1 MKASREWLQEYSD
14 IDVDTVKLGDILTM
28 AGQKVET
35 IEQIGNDIK
44 NVVIGK
50 IIEIEKHQD
59 SDHLLVTKVDV
70 GTEKLQIVTGAPNI
84 KVGDIVPI
92 AKDGAELPGGKKIKM
107 GLLRGVSS
115 CGMMCSVGELNIG
128 LQDYPDQIENGIMI
142 LQRTENSEIN
152 TNQKEENLEEKQ
164 EEKQSNNIK
173 ILPDVDFEELLG
185 KDIVEVLELKEDI
198 IDFEITPNRPDCLSI
213 EGLGRETAISL
224 GKEFKNPRKDIDDM
238 IKNNKVTEKD
248 EIEGLTVEIKAP
260 DLCYRYIARMVKNV
274 KIGPS
279 PKWLTKRL
287 KACGMRSINNI
298 VDITNYVMLEM
309 GQPMHAFDIES
320 IEGKHI
326 TVRRAKNGEKI
337 TTLDEVERSLDENDL
352 VIADVNKPVAI
363 AGVMGG
369 LNSEIEKD
377 TKTVVFESAVFYGG
391 AVRKTAKKVGL
402 RTESSSRFEKGLSP
416 ENALRAVN
424 RAVQLVELLGAGKAI
439 EGKIDKYPTP
449 QKINK
454 IKFEPDRINQLLG
467 TNISKEQMID
477 IFEKLEM
484 KIQKENEQIS
494 IIPPYFRQDIEQMAD
509 LAEEVARFYGYDKL
523 ETTLIKAET
532 TIGIKNK
539 EQKIEDKI
547 LETLKNNGLSE
558 IYTYGFINE
567 KELDKSNISEELK
580 KVSICIKN
588 PLNDDYKYMRPST
601 IPSMMSTIVTN
612 LNKKN
617 KEAKLFD
624 ISRRYQ
630 NLGEKVEKGEVPQE
644 DKILTIGMYGNVDF
658 YILKGLIENIL
669 EQISVNHYD
678 IVKEPNN
685 KSYHTGRCAN
695 LKVGNDIIA
704 TLGEVHPEVLEN
716 YEITQRVYLAELN
729 ITKVTKY
736 ARNNKKYVEV
746 PKFPA
751 VERDIAVIVN
761 EEVEVGQIEKIIA
774 KKAKKLLESMEVF
787 DIYRDEKIGE
797 NKKSVAYALKFR
809 DKNRTLQDE
818 EINQIMENVV
828 AELEKQIGAELRK

>member
-1 MKASREWLQEYSD
+1 
-14 IDVDTVKLGDILTM
+14 M

-35 IEQIGNDIK
+35 IDLLGNDIK
-44 NVVIGK
+44 NVVVGK
-50 IIEIEKHQD
+50 ILEIEKHQD

-84 KVGDIVPI
+84 EVNDIVPI
-92 AKDGAELPGGKKIKM
+92 AKDGAELPNGVKIKTGM
-107 GLLRGVSS
+107 LRGVES

-128 LQDYPDQIENGIMI
+128 VDEYPNQIEEGIMI
-142 LQRTENSEIN
+142 LERKGKI
-152 TNQKEENLEEKQ
+152 KVLPDINLEEHLG
-164 EEKQSNNIK
+164 EDIVK
-173 ILPDVDFEELLG
+173 ILD
-185 KDIVEVLELKEDI
+185 LKEEI

-213 EGLGRETAISL
+213 EGLGRETAVAL
-224 GKEFKNPRKDIDDM
+224 DTEFKNPRKDIDEMSSKIED
-238 IKNNKVTEKD
+238 KD
-248 EIEGLTVEIKAP
+248 EIEGLKVDIEAP

-279 PKWLTKRL
+279 PKWMVKRL

-337 TTLDEVERSLDENDL
+337 TTLDEVERNLNEDDL
-352 VIADVNKPVAI
+352 VIADTKKPVAI

-391 AVRKTAKKVGL
+391 SVRKTAKKVGL

-424 RAVQLVELLGAGKAI
+424 RAVQLVEMLGAGEKI
-439 EGKIDKYPTP
+439 DGKIDKYPTP

-454 IKFEPDRINQLLG
+454 IKLEPEKINQLLG
-467 TNISKEQMID
+467 TNITKQDMIN
-477 IFEKLEM
+477 ILEKLEI
-484 KIQKENEQIS
+484 KVENDIVT
-494 IIPPYFRQDIEQMAD
+494 PPYFRQDIEQMAD
-509 LAEEVARFYGYDKL
+509 IAEEIARFYGYDNL
-523 ETTLIKAET
+523 DTTLIKADT
-532 TIGIKNK
+532 TLGIKNK

-547 LETLKNNGLSE
+547 LDTLQNNGLSE

-567 KELDKSNISEELK
+567 KELDKSNISDDLK
-580 KVSICIKN
+580 NVAICIKN

-601 IPSMMSTIVTN
+601 IPSMLATITTN
-612 LNKKN
+612 INKKN

-630 NLGEKVEKGEVPQE
+630 NINQNIEKGEVPE
-644 DKILTIGMYGNVDF
+644 EEKILTIGMYGKDLDF
-658 YILKGLIENIL
+658 YVLKGLIENIL
-669 EQISVNHYD
+669 EQISVNRYD
-678 IVKEPNN
+678 IEKERNN
-685 KSYHTGRCAN
+685 LSYHPGRCAN
-695 LKVGNDIIA
+695 FKVGKDIIA
-704 TLGEVHPEVLEN
+704 TFGEAHPEVLNN
-716 YEITQRVYLAELN
+716 YEINERVYLAELN
-729 ITKVTKY
+729 ITRVTKY
-736 ARNNKKYVEV
+736 ARSNKKYVEV

-751 VERDIAVIVN
+751 VERDIAIVVN
-761 EEVEVGQIEKIIA
+761 ENIEVGQIEKIVS
-774 KKAKKLLESMEVF
+774 KKAKKLLESMELF
-787 DIYRDEKIGE
+787 DIYRDEKIGA
-797 NKKSVAYALKFR
+797 NKKSVAYSLKFR
-809 DKNRTLQDE
+809 DKNKTLLDE
-818 EINQIMENVV
+818 EVNKIMEDIIK
-828 AELEKQIGAELRK
+828 ELEKSIGAELRK